1 MNLYEKVIIALDTP
15 DEHKALNLV
24 KTLKHKVNYFKVGL
38 ELFCFAGPSIVQKI
52 VDQGCKVFLD
62 LKFHD
67 IPNTAAGAVSSSIK
81 TGASMI
87 NLHALGGRK
96 MMEEAKEAAIKVSS
110 KLQIPKPII
119 LAVTVLTSLSDEDLL
134 ELNIQKNTRDQVVSL
149 AKLTKESGL
158 DGVVASPL
166 EIKDI
171 REAVGEDFKIVTPG
185 VRPTWAEKKDQKRV
199 MTPQKALEQGA
210 DFIVIGRP
218 VTAANDP
225 KVALDKIFE

>member
-96 MMEEAKEAAIKVSS
+96 MMEEAKEAAIKISS

-199 MTPQKALEQGA
+199 MTPKKALEQGA